1 MIEVYVHVE
10 ARQRDGSVE
19 HRIYS
24 WNPHAREPCWD
35 REYTV
40 VGGGA
45 DEARA
50 IVSMLN
56 NQFNIE
62 INN

>member
-1 MIEVYVHVE
+1 VIEVYVHVE
-10 ARQRDGSVE
+10 ARLEDGSVE
-19 HRIYS
+19 HRIYN
-24 WNPHAREPCWD
+24 WNPYTQVPCWD
-35 REYTV
+35 LGHTV
-40 VGGGA
+40 VDGDA
-45 DEARA
+45 DEAKA